1 MTPTYKFD
9 YADADELPLVFDSW
23 SKSFKKSPWAGCIPN
38 NLYPEVSRAGIS
50 EILDRGA
57 TVIVAYI
64 DLPDG
69 GRRVMGYSVSEPD
82 KRILHW
88 LFVKRDYRLPGWQ
101 VGTELLK
108 YTMAQAE
115 RPHLDG
121 WGPPS
126 YTDKWTYTHR
136 TPASA
141 KFLSEQ
147 FEWDPVA
154 ARVRS

>member
-1 MTPTYKFD
+1 MTQYKFD
-9 YADADELPLVFDSW
+9 DADADELPLVFDSW
-23 SKSFKKSPWAGCIPN
+23 SRSFKKSPWAGCIPN
-38 NLYPEVSRAGIS
+38 HLYPEVSRATIS

-57 TVIVAYI
+57 KVIVAYV

-101 VGTELLK
+101 VGTALLK
-108 YTMAQAE
+108 RTCGDIQWNEHRQGYDD
-115 RPHLDG
+115 P
-121 WGPPS
+121 
-126 YTDKWTYTHR
+126 WTYTHK
-136 TPASA
+136 TPAST
-141 KFLSEQ
+141 KFLGPGFQ
-147 FEWDPVA
+147 WDPVP